1 MHRIIATTLVT
12 TIAATA
18 LTVAPAQ
25 AASYAVTL
33 TTSKQKVDVGR
44 KFTLSGKVTG
54 KSASAKT
61 LRIQRKVGSGAW
73 STLTT
78 VKTTSKGSYSRAVTA
93 RSTGATAYRVVAPKA
108 GSTAQGTSPSVTVT
122 GYTWLYLADQP
133 VTAVGGAVVDTP
145 RTIGGKT
152 YKKSIVLFG
161 GSSLVAW
168 NFQQQCDQVT
178 SAVTVDPKFSGSNPQ
193 STSTEI
199 GSTSGTLASAVAQLG
214 SASPLAANATGVGYL
229 GFQVDGD
236 DETTSPVDILSPRAH
251 CSTTQLDDEVLL

>member
-1 MHRIIATTLVT
+1 MHRIIATSLVT
-12 TIAATA
+12 AVAATA

-33 TTSKQKVDVGR
+33 KTSRTKADVGTT
-44 KFTLSGKVTG
+44 FTLSGKVTG
-54 KSASAKT
+54 KSSGAKT
-61 LRIQRKVGSGAW
+61 LTVQRKIGSAAW
-73 STLTT
+73 TKLTT
-78 VKTTSKGSYSRAVTA
+78 VKTTSTGAYSKAITA
-93 RSTGATAYRVVAPKA
+93 KSTGAKAYRVVAPKS
-108 GSTAQGTSPSVTVT
+108 GSTGSGTSPSVTVT

-145 RTIGGKT
+145 RRIDGKT

-168 NFQQQCDQVT
+168 NLQQQCDQVT
-178 SAVTVDPKFSGSNPQ
+178 SAVTVDPKFSGPNPQ
-193 STSTEI
+193 STTTEI